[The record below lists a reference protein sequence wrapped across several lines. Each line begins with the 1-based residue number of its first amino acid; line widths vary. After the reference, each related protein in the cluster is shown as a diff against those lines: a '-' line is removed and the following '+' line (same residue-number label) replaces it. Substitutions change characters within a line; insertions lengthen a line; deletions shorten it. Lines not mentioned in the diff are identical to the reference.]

1 MNQVPNKSRPSTE
14 AAPSVRASAPRR
26 PLECPRCG
34 HQLEG
39 NADAAEARGETR
51 GVCTEC
57 ALPVEWSKLRADAIA
72 PKWFVEAQHSKYW
85 WPRRL
90 AGTLLRCAR
99 PFHFWNS
106 IDLAIPFSRR
116 GAIVF
121 LIGVAALL
129 HVVAVGQRLAYVG
142 PVCLDRFRWKMMN
155 AETESAADIA
165 LAIVAPTSRFD
176 GSDILR
182 LTRSEVGPG
191 TASEVALR
199 TTARFALIAIYPMR
213 REMSFHGAPTAW
225 NPRGPTRITG
235 RAPELLWPDQA
246 DSTIASSIAAVFAPF
261 AMLLLPTSLRRAR
274 IRPRHF
280 VRVSLYASVLIVPIV
295 ATSLLLPHFGA
306 MYGGSSLSFI
316 NLYGQ
321 PNADA
326 ILLASAT
333 LFISIWMTA
342 AAGRYLRLPHAAG
355 VGLSCGLI
363 AVLTSMLVL
372 QWRWV
377 L

>member
-1 MNQVPNKSRPSTE
+1 M
-14 AAPSVRASAPRR
+14 ASPAPRR
-26 PLECPRCG
+26 SLECPRCG
-34 HQLEG
+34 HHLDG

-90 AGTLLRCAR
+90 TGTLLRCVR
-99 PFHFWNS
+99 PFHFWS
-106 IDLAIPFSRR
+106 AIDLAIPFSRR

-142 PVCLDRFRWKMMN
+142 PACLDRFRWKMRN

-165 LAIVAPTSRFD
+165 LAIVAPTARFE
-176 GSDILR
+176 GSDILSW
-182 LTRSEVGPG
+182 TRSEVGPG
-191 TASEVALR
+191 AASEVALR
-199 TTARFALIAIYPMR
+199 TAARFALIAISPMR
-213 REMSFHGAPTAW
+213 REMSFGGAPTAW
-225 NPRGPTRITG
+225 NPRGPTQITG
-235 RAPELLWPDQA
+235 RAPELFWPDQS
-246 DSTIASSIAAVFAPF
+246 DSTIASSIAAVLAPL

-295 ATSLLLPHFGA
+295 ATSLLLPHLGA
-306 MYGGSSLSFI
+306 MYGGSAISFI

-377 L
+377 M

>member
-1 MNQVPNKSRPSTE
+1 MSMQHEILPQQTKSSQP
-14 AAPSVRASAPRR
+14 PRS
-26 PLECPRCG
+26 LECPRCG
-34 HQLEG
+34 HHLDG
-39 NADAAEARGETR
+39 NADAAEARGEMR

-57 ALPVEWSKLRADAIA
+57 ALPVEWAKLRADAIA
-72 PKWFVEAQHSKYW
+72 PKWFIEAQHSKYW

-90 AGTLLRCAR
+90 AGTLLRCVR
-99 PFHFWNS
+99 PFHFWS
-106 IDLAIPFSRR
+106 AIDLAIPFSRR

-142 PVCLDRFRWKMMN
+142 PVCLDRFRWKMWN
-155 AETESAADIA
+155 AETESAADLT
-165 LAIVAPTSRFD
+165 LAIIAPMSCFA
-176 GSDILR
+176 GSEILHYS
-182 LTRSEVGPG
+182 RSEVGPG
-191 TASEVALR
+191 NEFEVAMR
-199 TTARFALIAIYPMR
+199 TTARFAMIAIYPMR
-213 REMSFHGAPTAW
+213 SQMVFGYAPTPW
-225 NPRGPTRITG
+225 SPRGTVTNTG
-235 RAPELLWPDQA
+235 KAPSIFWPDQS
-246 DSTIASSIAAVFAPF
+246 DSTIASSIAAVSAPF

-274 IRPRHF
+274 IRQRHF
-280 VRVSLYASVLIVPIV
+280 LRVSLYASVLIVPIM
-295 ATSLLLPHFGA
+295 ATSLALPHFGA
-306 MYGGSSLSFI
+306 MYGGSALSFI
-316 NLYGQ
+316 NLYGK

-326 ILLASAT
+326 ILLACAT

-363 AVLTSMLVL
+363 AVLTSMLAL

>member
-1 MNQVPNKSRPSTE
+1 MSMQHEILPQQTKSSQPPPS
-14 AAPSVRASAPRR
+14 
-26 PLECPRCG
+26 LECPRCG
-34 HQLEG
+34 HHLDG
-39 NADAAEARGETR
+39 NADAAEARGEMR

-57 ALPVEWSKLRADAIA
+57 ALPVEWAKLRADAIA
-72 PKWFVEAQHSKYW
+72 PKWFIEAQHSKYW

-90 AGTLLRCAR
+90 AGTLLRCVR
-99 PFHFWNS
+99 PFHFWS
-106 IDLAIPFSRR
+106 AIDLAIPFSRR

-142 PVCLDRFRWKMMN
+142 PVCLDRFRWKMWN
-155 AETESAADIA
+155 AETESAADLT
-165 LAIVAPTSRFD
+165 LAIIAPMSCFA
-176 GSDILR
+176 GSEILHYS
-182 LTRSEVGPG
+182 RSEVGPG
-191 TASEVALR
+191 NEFEVAMR
-199 TTARFALIAIYPMR
+199 TTARFAMIAIYPMR
-213 REMSFHGAPTAW
+213 SQMVFGYAPTPW
-225 NPRGPTRITG
+225 SPRGTVTNTG
-235 RAPELLWPDQA
+235 KAPSIFWPDQS
-246 DSTIASSIAAVFAPF
+246 DSTIASSIAAVSAPF

-274 IRPRHF
+274 IRQRHF
-280 VRVSLYASVLIVPIV
+280 LRVSLYASVLIVPIM
-295 ATSLLLPHFGA
+295 ATSLALPHFGA
-306 MYGGSSLSFI
+306 MYGGSALSFI
-316 NLYGQ
+316 NLYGK

-326 ILLASAT
+326 ILLACAT

-372 QWRWV
+372 QWRSV

>member
-1 MNQVPNKSRPSTE
+1 MSMQHEILPQQTKSSQPPPS
-14 AAPSVRASAPRR
+14 
-26 PLECPRCG
+26 LECPRCG
-34 HQLEG
+34 HHLDG
-39 NADAAEARGETR
+39 NADAAEARGEMR

-57 ALPVEWSKLRADAIA
+57 ALPVEWAKLRADAIA
-72 PKWFVEAQHSKYW
+72 PKWFIEAQHSKYW

-90 AGTLLRCAR
+90 ASTLLRCVR
-99 PFHFWNS
+99 PFHFWS
-106 IDLAIPFSRR
+106 AIDLAIPFSRR

-142 PVCLDRFRWKMMN
+142 PVCLDRFRWKMWN
-155 AETESAADIA
+155 AETESAADLT
-165 LAIVAPTSRFD
+165 LAIIAPMSCFA
-176 GSDILR
+176 GSEILHYS
-182 LTRSEVGPG
+182 RSEVGPG
-191 TASEVALR
+191 NEFEVAMR
-199 TTARFALIAIYPMR
+199 TTARFAMIAIYPMR
-213 REMSFHGAPTAW
+213 SQMVFGYAPTPW
-225 NPRGPTRITG
+225 SPRGTVTNTG
-235 RAPELLWPDQA
+235 KAPSIFWPDQS
-246 DSTIASSIAAVFAPF
+246 DSTIASSIAAVSAPF

-274 IRPRHF
+274 IRQRHF
-280 VRVSLYASVLIVPIV
+280 LRVSLYASVLIVPIM
-295 ATSLLLPHFGA
+295 ATSLALPHFGA
-306 MYGGSSLSFI
+306 MYGGSALSFI
-316 NLYGQ
+316 NLYGK

-363 AVLTSMLVL
+363 AVLTSMLAL

>member
-1 MNQVPNKSRPSTE
+1 MSMQHEILPQQTKSSQPPPS
-14 AAPSVRASAPRR
+14 
-26 PLECPRCG
+26 LECPRCG
-34 HQLEG
+34 HHLDG
-39 NADAAEARGETR
+39 NADAAEARGEMR

-57 ALPVEWSKLRADAIA
+57 ALPVEWAKLRADAIA
-72 PKWFVEAQHSKYW
+72 PKWFIEAQHSKYW

-90 AGTLLRCAR
+90 AGTLLRCVR
-99 PFHFWNS
+99 PFHFWS
-106 IDLAIPFSRR
+106 AIDLAIPFSRR

-142 PVCLDRFRWKMMN
+142 PVCLDRFRWKMWN
-155 AETESAADIA
+155 AETESAADLT
-165 LAIVAPTSRFD
+165 LAIIAPMSCFA
-176 GSDILR
+176 GSEILHYS
-182 LTRSEVGPG
+182 RSEVGPG
-191 TASEVALR
+191 NEFEVAMR
-199 TTARFALIAIYPMR
+199 TTARFAMIAIYPMR
-213 REMSFHGAPTAW
+213 SQMVFGYAPTPW
-225 NPRGPTRITG
+225 SPRGTVTNTG
-235 RAPELLWPDQA
+235 KAPSIFWPDQS
-246 DSTIASSIAAVFAPF
+246 DSTIASSIAAVSAPF

-274 IRPRHF
+274 IRQRHF
-280 VRVSLYASVLIVPIV
+280 LRVSLYASVLIVPIM
-295 ATSLLLPHFGA
+295 ATSLALPHFGA
-306 MYGGSSLSFI
+306 MYGGSALSFI
-316 NLYGQ
+316 NLYGK

-363 AVLTSMLVL
+363 AVLTSMLAL

>member
-1 MNQVPNKSRPSTE
+1 MSMQHEILPQQTKSSQPPPS
-14 AAPSVRASAPRR
+14 
-26 PLECPRCG
+26 LECPRCG
-34 HQLEG
+34 HHLDG
-39 NADAAEARGETR
+39 NADAAEARGEMR

-57 ALPVEWSKLRADAIA
+57 ALPVEWAKLRADAIA
-72 PKWFVEAQHSKYW
+72 PKWFIEAQHSKYW

-90 AGTLLRCAR
+90 ASTLLRCVR
-99 PFHFWNS
+99 PFHFWS
-106 IDLAIPFSRR
+106 AIDLAIPFSRR

-142 PVCLDRFRWKMMN
+142 PVCLDRFRWKMWN
-155 AETESAADIA
+155 AETESAADLT
-165 LAIVAPTSRFD
+165 LAIIAPMSCFA
-176 GSDILR
+176 GSEILHYS
-182 LTRSEVGPG
+182 RSEVGPG
-191 TASEVALR
+191 NEFEVAMR
-199 TTARFALIAIYPMR
+199 TTARFAMIAIYPMR
-213 REMSFHGAPTAW
+213 SQMVFGYAPTPW
-225 NPRGPTRITG
+225 SPRGTVTNTG
-235 RAPELLWPDQA
+235 KAPSIFWPDQS
-246 DSTIASSIAAVFAPF
+246 DSTIASSIAAVSAPF

-274 IRPRHF
+274 IRQRHF
-280 VRVSLYASVLIVPIV
+280 LRVSLYASVLIVPIM
-295 ATSLLLPHFGA
+295 ATSLALPHFGA
-306 MYGGSSLSFI
+306 MYGGSALSFI
-316 NLYGQ
+316 NLYGK

-372 QWRWV
+372 QWRSV